1 MNPPILLNAP
11 WQTFNSLNLT
21 PYCEKTL
28 KQKIRQTRF
37 SSYQTWTQ
45 QAAKQEEQYMAG
57 PLCCLSVTC
66 QNTKWR
72 GNKWIFGV
80 FFNKCVIYSFFL
92 RLVEGSWIDIL
103 IFFISKV
110 KLDNIIKND
119 SMVKW
124 IKLPHI
130 PLLFWILCT
139 HDTVNTLHST

>member
-1 MNPPILLNAP
+1 MLTVCLHAWPKTKVSKSTVLHIFVKKLDWLNPPILLNAP

-66 QNTKWR
+66 QNTK
-72 GNKWIFGV
+72 
-80 FFNKCVIYSFFL
+80 
-92 RLVEGSWIDIL
+92 
-103 IFFISKV
+103 
-110 KLDNIIKND
+110 
-119 SMVKW
+119 
-124 IKLPHI
+124 
-130 PLLFWILCT
+130 
-139 HDTVNTLHST
+139 